1 VAVIEWFP
9 TARLEVETDALPPL
23 KVAVPSEVPP
33 SKNCT
38 VPVAAEGET
47 AAVKVTDC
55 PNVEGLTLEA
65 RLVVEVALLTVSD
78 TVPEA
83 LVL

>member
-1 VAVIEWFP
+1 VAVIEWLP

-23 KVAVPSEVPP
+23 KVAVPSEVTP

-38 VPVAAEGET
+38 VPVATEGRT

-55 PNVEGLTLEA
+55 PDVEGLTLEA
-65 RLVVEVALLTVSD
+65 RLVVEAAWLTVSD
-78 TVPEA
+78 TLPE
-83 LVL
+83 VLEM

>member
-1 VAVIEWFP
+1 VAP

-38 VPVAAEGET
+38 VQWRPRQNRGGERHR
-47 AAVKVTDC
+47 C
-55 PNVEGLTLEA
+55 PDVEGLTLEA
-65 RLVVEVALLTVSD
+65 RLVVEAAWLTVSD
-78 TVPEA
+78 TLPE
-83 LVL
+83 VLEM